1 MGSREGSDRVQVRKT
16 VHRAKPSDELEPP
29 CEREPTSEPS
39 SEPSFEPTSEPM
51 RLAFFTPLP
60 PTPSGIAAYNAELLP
75 HLRHTHD
82 VDVFVDR
89 QPLADE
95 LGVHDAHDF
104 VWRHRRQPYDLTVYQ
119 LGNATCHDYMWAYLF
134 RYPGLV
140 VLHDAQLHQARAL
153 ALTKRWM
160 PRTED
165 YVAEVRANH
174 PDAPPDLGYLIAAG
188 LGGSLFAFWP
198 LVRLVVESARLT
210 LVHNRRVAAELI
222 ERHPTAA
229 IEAIEMGVR
238 DSTPQ
243 DSSAAAAVRARHN
256 IPAEA
261 VVVAAFGGITP
272 EKRIPELLRAAD
284 ALAAPHPEL
293 HVMLV
298 GAAVEHFDVGAA
310 IAQHAIHLR
319 AARFGGQVGPRVHRI
334 GFVSDAD
341 LGAYLATSDICA
353 CLRWPSNRETSASW
367 LRCLCAGRPTIVT
380 DLTHMGD
387 VPTLDPRTWR
397 VVDAA
402 GAGKRP
408 PIAVSIDVLDE
419 DHMLRLA
426 LDRLVTDRHTREAL
440 GRDARAWW
448 EARHRLEDMASAYER
463 VLTLARGR
471 AAGAISLPTHLTE
484 DGTGHARKLVTDLG
498 AQVDFLG

>member
-1 MGSREGSDRVQVRKT
+1 VRV
-16 VHRAKPSDELEPP
+16 
-29 CEREPTSEPS
+29 
-39 SEPSFEPTSEPM
+39 
-51 RLAFFTPLP
+51 AFFTPLP
-60 PTPSGIAAYNAELLP
+60 PTSSGIAAYSAELLP
-75 HLRHTHD
+75 FLRRSHD

-89 QPLADE
+89 WPAADE
-95 LGVHDAHDF
+95 VGVYGAHDF
-104 VWRHRRQPYDLTVYQ
+104 VWRHRRQPYELTVYQ

-160 PRTED
+160 PRRDD
-165 YVAEVRANH
+165 YLAEMRANH
-174 PDAPPDLGYLIAAG
+174 PDAPPELGYLIAAG

-210 LVHNRRVAAELI
+210 LVHNRRVAVELR

-238 DSTPQ
+238 DSTPA
-243 DSSAAAAVRARHN
+243 DPDSAAAAVRARHG
-256 IPAEA
+256 IPADA

-272 EKRIPELLRAAD
+272 EKRIPELLRAAN
-284 ALAAPHPEL
+284 ALAATHPHL
-293 HVMLV
+293 HVMLA
-298 GAAVEHFDVGAA
+298 GASLEHFNVEAE
-310 IAQHAIHLR
+310 IAQYAIG
-319 AARFGGQVGPRVHRI
+319 ARVHRT
-334 GFVSDAD
+334 GFVADAD
-341 LGAYLATSDICA
+341 LGAYLAAADICA
-353 CLRWPSNRETSASW
+353 CLRWPSNHETSASW

-380 DLTHMGD
+380 DLAHMGD

-397 VVDAA
+397 VLDAA
-402 GAGKRP
+402 CAGKRP

-426 LDRLVTDRHTREAL
+426 LDRLVTDRHTRDTL
-440 GRDARAWW
+440 GRDARSWW

-463 VLTLARGR
+463 VLALAHARP
-471 AAGAISLPTHLTE
+471 ADAPALPTHLTD
-484 DGTGHARKLVTDLG
+484 DGTGHAREIVSALG
-498 AQVDFLG
+498 AHVDFLNADRPV